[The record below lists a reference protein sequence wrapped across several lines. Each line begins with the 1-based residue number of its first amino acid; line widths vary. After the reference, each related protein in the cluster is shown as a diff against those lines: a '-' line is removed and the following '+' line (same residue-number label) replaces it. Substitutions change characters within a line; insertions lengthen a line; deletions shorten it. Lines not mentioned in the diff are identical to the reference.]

1 MMQIK
6 KGTNKF
12 YVGEDEN
19 NFLAQMTYV
28 PSGEG
33 MIIIDHTEV
42 SDELRGQH
50 VGKDLVEAGVTYA
63 RENNLK
69 IVPLC
74 PFAKSVFDKTPEYKD
89 VLKN

>member
-1 MMQIK
+1 MQIK
-6 KGTNKF
+6 KGENKF
-12 YVGEDEN
+12 YVGNDEN

-28 PSGEG
+28 PSGED

-42 SDELRGQH
+42 ADELRGQH
-50 VGKDLVEAGVTYA
+50 VGKKLVEASVNYA

-74 PFAKSVFDKTPEYKD
+74 PFAKSVFDKTPEYED
-89 VLKN
+89 VLKK